1 MIRAVILALV
11 TVFILSVFRM
21 IAGAL
26 SKGFAEMMD
35 TSEKP
40 QPGTPPPPP
49 PPRSTNATPSG
60 GTLKRDPV
68 CGMFI
73 PEADAYTKSVRGETF
88 YFCSKECRDKY
99 AA

>member
-1 MIRAVILALV
+1 MLRAIVLALV

-35 TSEKP
+35 SEKR
-40 QPGTPPPPP
+40 QEPGSTPPPP
-49 PPRSTNATPSG
+49 PPRSPNATPSG
-60 GTLKRDPV
+60 GVLRRDPV

-73 PEADAYTKSVRGETF
+73 PESQAVTRTVRGETM
-88 YFCSKECRDKY
+88 YFCSKECRDRY
-99 AA
+99 AV